1 MCGVMMAWKCVTV
14 LFVYCRLQSIPAEQ
28 SSFQVRYV
36 EKEKSLQFYAS
47 IGQKHDEAQNP
58 EVNIS
63 DCSKNH
69 ETKTW

>member
-1 MCGVMMAWKCVTV
+1 MTV

-47 IGQKHDEAQNP
+47 IVPKHDEVQNP
-58 EVNIS
+58 NALEVNIS
-63 DCSKNH
+63 DCSKDP
-69 ETKTW
+69 

>member
-1 MCGVMMAWKCVTV
+1 MCGIMMAWKCVTV

-47 IGQKHDEAQNP
+47 IVPKHDEAQNP
-58 EVNIS
+58 NALEVNIS
-63 DCSKNH
+63 DCSKDP
-69 ETKTW
+69 